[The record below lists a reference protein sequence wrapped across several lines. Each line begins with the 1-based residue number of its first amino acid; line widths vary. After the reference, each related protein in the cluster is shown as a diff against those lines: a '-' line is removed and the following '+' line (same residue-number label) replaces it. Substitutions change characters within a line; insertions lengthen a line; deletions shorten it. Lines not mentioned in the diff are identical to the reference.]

1 MIELFFVSVAINLL
15 MFIPAFRYKTDKLT
29 DLSYALSF
37 IVLSL
42 VAFFSSQKELIHLI
56 LLTMVVAW
64 SIRLGGFLFLRI
76 RKQKRDKRFDEMRD
90 SIWKFGRF
98 WLLQGVSVYVILL
111 ASLFVWNKDEVA
123 FGWLNWVGLVVFI
136 VGLLIESTADY
147 QKRKFSSKSK
157 NKDKWINTGLWS
169 ISRHPNYLGEMIVWT
184 GVYTYAF
191 SNLLLNERLIGL
203 LSPVYIISL
212 LLFVSGIPLLE
223 KAADL
228 KWGEDRDYKEYK
240 KRTPVLIPYTKK
252 H

>member
-1 MIELFFVSVAINLL
+1 MIELLIVSVAINLL

-42 VAFFSSQKELIHLI
+42 VAFISSQKDLTHFV
-56 LLTMVVAW
+56 LLAMVVTW

-123 FGWLNWVGLVVFI
+123 FGWLSWVGLAIFI
-136 VGLLIESTADY
+136 SGLLIESVADY
-147 QKRKFSSKSK
+147 QKRKFSSKSD

-169 ISRHPNYLGEMIVWT
+169 MSRHPNYLGEMIVWT

-191 SNLLLNERLIGL
+191 SNLSLNERLIGL
-203 LSPVYIISL
+203 LSPVYIICL

-223 KAADL
+223 KAADQ
-228 KWGEDRDYKEYK
+228 KWGENAEYK
-240 KRTPVLIPYTKK
+240 KYKKSTPVLLPLKIK
-252 H
+252 